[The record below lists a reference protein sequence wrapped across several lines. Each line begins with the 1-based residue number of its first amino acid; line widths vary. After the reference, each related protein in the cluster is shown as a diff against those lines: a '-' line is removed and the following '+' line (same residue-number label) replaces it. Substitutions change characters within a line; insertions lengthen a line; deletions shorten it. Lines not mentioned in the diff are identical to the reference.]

1 MSENQVS
8 TPSQHSV
15 EELQESGPSTTGR
28 PEKDRAKLIQRTI
41 QILTALAALNI
52 ALYLLLYLQ
61 HGILHLLVDSGGTV
75 LSLGCLALAR
85 RSIRR
90 GELDVAGYWIL
101 VGIAISFGI
110 AELVWTGETLY
121 HGLGGVLAILLVGSV
136 TLPHKPRNWLVA
148 GSLYVTGILLIN
160 LFEPVSRY
168 NAITESSGMLL
179 LDLSYVIILAS
190 LALAIFWRFARAYQ
204 HIRTIRVRL
213 PALFVLM
220 VLLPVVAVG
229 FTLFLVGSRNGRQQA
244 INQLESV
251 ARIKE
256 AEIDKWVENLQADL
270 NSALSASQV
279 TPRAVALL
287 QTPAPFESQEFWMQ
301 SHLQGV
307 VKQTARLEELFLIDV
322 HGQIILSTDVA
333 QAGENHSSQ
342 TYFQQ
347 GLNGFYV
354 QPPAYVPSQD
364 KVSMMIAIPVI
375 GPGNRTVGILAGRVN
390 PDTLNEIMGERAW
403 LGDTGEVFLVDRNGI
418 LLTAVRRP
426 EGAALYVPVEDANV
440 ALETQGSGSRSF
452 QDYRG
457 ASVVG
462 VYHWMPELETALVAK
477 QDQSEALRITN
488 STLSVVSYVSVIILA
503 FAVVA
508 SLFITQ
514 SITGPLASLTDTA
527 TRIAAGNLTLTTSI
541 KLDDEIGA
549 LARAFDSMT
558 ARLRQTLEGLE
569 QQVAERTA
577 DLEATMADLAAHS
590 TELEETHRRQVE
602 INRQLE
608 ETVQQSERRATLL
621 QASAQVSRAIVQIQD
636 LETLLPQ
643 ITHLISQHFGFY
655 HAGIFL
661 IDQAGRYAVLRATNS
676 QGGQRMLERHHK
688 LEVGSQG
695 IVGYVTGTG
704 QPRIA
709 LNVGADAVFF
719 NNPDLPETRS
729 EMALPLRIG
738 DEIIGALDVQS
749 IQESAFEEQDISVL
763 EALADQIA
771 IAIGTANLLQRTQ
784 TALEEAQ
791 QIQRRYVQQEW
802 FQFMQEQPN
811 LAHEYTLSGVSPVG
825 DAPLPEAQE
834 AWSRGELIVTDHAS
848 DRDGASSRAALAVP
862 IKFRD
867 ETIGI
872 LDLQETQVDHVW
884 TEDQIA
890 LAQAIADQ
898 LGQALEG
905 ARLFERTQAS
915 LAETQTLFE
924 TSRSL
929 AAAQEMDEIWQA
941 IINAAKQRR
950 ADACAL
956 LLFDTLERENA
967 LSLVLAAGWEQHD
980 PIRLP
985 VGTQLPLSDFAQFDT
1000 LRPGLHYSVTDLS
1013 RPGQTN
1019 EGTRQLMAT
1028 LGFSA
1033 LHHQPIAVRDRWFG
1047 LLTILYESAHAF
1059 TDTEIN
1065 FYRTLSDQ
1073 AALALESQRLLAETQ
1088 RRAER
1093 EQMIRQITD
1102 KVRATPDLEMILQ
1115 TTVREMS
1122 KVMGLPRV
1130 FVRLGTEKELA
1141 VTPSKTNPKPEDNN
1155 APGE

>member
-1 MSENQVS
+1 MSEDKIS
-8 TPSQHSV
+8 TQR
-15 EELQESGPSTTGR
+15 LQ
-28 PEKDRAKLIQRTI
+28 
-41 QILTALAALNI
+41 
-52 ALYLLLYLQ
+52 
-61 HGILHLLVDSGGTV
+61 
-75 LSLGCLALAR
+75 
-85 RSIRR
+85 
-90 GELDVAGYWIL
+90 
-101 VGIAISFGI
+101 
-110 AELVWTGETLY
+110 
-121 HGLGGVLAILLVGSV
+121 
-136 TLPHKPRNWLVA
+136 
-148 GSLYVTGILLIN
+148 
-160 LFEPVSRY
+160 
-168 NAITESSGMLL
+168 
-179 LDLSYVIILAS
+179 
-190 LALAIFWRFARAYQ
+190 
-204 HIRTIRVRL
+204 TIRVRL

-229 FTLFLVGSRNGRQQA
+229 FTLFFVGSRNGRQQA
-244 INQLESV
+244 VNQLESI

-256 AEIDKWVENLQADL
+256 AELDKWVENLQVDL
-270 NSALSASQV
+270 NSALSGSQAA
-279 TPRAVALL
+279 PRAVALL
-287 QTPAPFESQEFWMQ
+287 QTPDPSESQKFWMQ
-301 SHLQGV
+301 GHLQSIV
-307 VKQTARLEELFLIDV
+307 EQTTRLEELFLIDLQ
-322 HGQIILSTDVA
+322 GQTILSTALTQDDK
-333 QAGENHSSQ
+333 NHNSQ
-342 TYFQQ
+342 IYFQQ

-354 QPPAYVPSQD
+354 QPPAYVPAQD
-364 KVSMMIAIPVI
+364 KVSIIIARPVI
-375 GPGNRTVGILAGRVN
+375 GPDNRAVGVLAGRVN
-390 PDTLNEIMGERAW
+390 PETLSEIMGERAW

-426 EGAALYVPVEDANV
+426 EGSARHVPVEDANV
-440 ALETQGSGSRSF
+440 AIETQRNGSRSY
-452 QDYRG
+452 QDYQG
-457 ASVVG
+457 VSVIG
-462 VYHWMPELETALVAK
+462 VYHWMPKLEIALVAK

-488 STLSVVSYVSVIILA
+488 STLSVVSYVSIIILA
-503 FAVVA
+503 LAVVA

-514 SITGPLASLTDTA
+514 SIAGPLASLTATA
-527 TRIAAGNLTLTTSI
+527 TRIAAGDLTLSTSV

-549 LARAFDSMT
+549 LARAFNSMT
-558 ARLRQTLEGLE
+558 ARLRQALEGLE
-569 QQVAERTA
+569 QQGDERTA

-590 TELEETHRRQVE
+590 AELEETHQRQME

-608 ETVQQSERRATLL
+608 ETVQQSERRAALL
-621 QASAQVSRAIVQIQD
+621 QASAQVSRAIVQIRD

-643 ITHLISQHFGFY
+643 ITQLISQHFGFY

-661 IDQAGRYAVLRATNS
+661 IDQAGRYAVLRAANS
-676 QGGQRMLERHHK
+676 QGGQRMLTRHHK

-704 QPRIA
+704 QSRIA
-709 LNVGADAVFF
+709 LNVGTDAVFF
-719 NNPDLPETRS
+719 NNPDGSTELTEVLPETRS

-749 IQESAFEEQDISVL
+749 IEEAAFEDQDVSVL
-763 EALADQIA
+763 EALSDQIA
-771 IAIGTANLLQRTQ
+771 IAIETAHLLQRTQ

-802 FQFMQEQPN
+802 FQFMQEQPR

-834 AWSRGELIVTDHAS
+834 AWSKGELIVTDHAS
-848 DRDGASSRAALAVP
+848 NRDGASARAALAVP

-867 ETIGI
+867 ETIGV
-872 LDLQETQVDHVW
+872 LDLQETQADHVW

-929 AAAQEMDEIWQA
+929 AAAQEMDEIWHA

-956 LLFDTLERENA
+956 LLFDTLEREKA
-967 LSLVLAAGWEQHD
+967 RALVLAAGWEQHD

-1000 LRPGLHYSVTDLS
+1000 LRPGRHYSVNNLSQTD
-1013 RPGQTN
+1013 QTN
-1019 EGTRQLMAT
+1019 EGTRQLMT
-1028 LGFSA
+1028 RLGFSA

-1047 LLTILYESAHAF
+1047 LLTILYESAHTF
-1059 TDTEIN
+1059 TETEIN

-1093 EQMIRQITD
+1093 EQMIRQVTD

-1141 VTPSKTNPKPEDNN
+1141 VIPSKTSPKSEDDN
-1155 APGE
+1155 APGK